1 MNAPV
6 LIILGSKNDL
16 DKITP
21 ATETLAQFGVS
32 YELQVS
38 SAHRN
43 PEKTA
48 ALAATAARN
57 GFKVIIAAAGL
68 AAHLPG
74 VVAAHTTLPVIGLP
88 LASGALNGVDSLY
101 AIVQM
106 PPGVPVACMAIN
118 GAKNAALF
126 AIQILAL
133 SDSELLEAFSRFK
146 EELKQ

>member
-1 MNAPV
+1 MSLPV
-6 LIILGSKNDL
+6 LIILGSKNDIE
-16 DKITP
+16 KIGAT
-21 ATETLAQFGVS
+21 TETFEQFGIS

-43 PEKTA
+43 PERTAELAKTA
-48 ALAATAARN
+48 HKN
-57 GFKVIIAAAGL
+57 GHKVIIAAAGL

-88 LASGALNGVDSLY
+88 LTSGALNGIDSLY
-101 AIVQM
+101 SIVQM

-126 AIQILAL
+126 AIQILSLTDA
-133 SDSELLEAFSRFK
+133 ELQGKFLAFK
-146 EELKQ
+146 EGMKS

>member
-1 MNAPV
+1 MNPPV

-16 DKITP
+16 EKVNPT
-21 ATETLAQFGVS
+21 TETLGQFGVN

-48 ALAATAARN
+48 ALAGNAQKN

-74 VVAAHTTLPVIGLP
+74 VVAAHTALPVIGLP
-88 LASGALNGVDSLY
+88 LASGPLNGVDSLY
-101 AIVQM
+101 SIVQM

-133 SDSELLEAFSRFK
+133 SEPRLADAYSSHK
-146 EELKQ
+146 DELKQ